1 MKRNLKVLSFI
12 LAMIFI
18 TGIMGACTNNTNQQ
32 ASDTTKA
39 IDTSVKST
47 ATDKY
52 PLTLE
57 DSKGTK
63 VTIKA
68 KPEKIV
74 SLPLGTCEMLM
85 SLVDKN
91 RIAAMTYYA
100 DDAKVSNIAD
110 EAKGVGKRIESNAEK
125 IIALQPDLVFLD
137 KMADANVIKQLR
149 DANLTVFMLN
159 TPSNIKEVEDNLELI
174 GKIVGE
180 AAKAKDIIAWMEQK
194 LKAVNDRLELMTDD
208 QKQTVLDYSE
218 MGTTSGK
225 GTNFDDIVTRAGLI
239 NPVSKDGL
247 EGWPELSKEMII
259 KYNPQIIILPSWY
272 YDAKVSFY
280 TLNEKIKGDKALV
293 DIKAVKNNKVISVPY
308 NHISSTSQ
316 YAVLAVEDI
325 SKVAYPGLF
334 K

>member
-1 MKRNLKVLSFI
+1 M
-12 LAMIFI
+12 
-18 TGIMGACTNNTNQQ
+18 
-32 ASDTTKA
+32 
-39 IDTSVKST
+39 
-47 ATDKY
+47 
-52 PLTLE
+52 E

-85 SLVDKN
+85 SMIDKS
-91 RIAAMTYYA
+91 RIAALTYYV
-100 DDAKVSNIAD
+100 DDANVSNIAA
-110 EAKGVGKRIESNAEK
+110 EAKGVGKRTETNAEK
-125 IIALQPDLVFLD
+125 IIALQPDLVLMD
-137 KMADANVIKQLR
+137 SMSDANVIKQLR
-149 DANLTVFMLN
+149 DANITVFMLN
-159 TPSNIKEVEDNLELI
+159 IPSNIDEVKENLEIL

-180 AAKAKDIIAWMEQK
+180 EAKAQEIIEWINQK
-194 LKAVNDRLELMTDD
+194 LKVISDKIEQINDD

-218 MGTTSGK
+218 MSSTSGK

-239 NPVSKDGL
+239 NPVSRDGL

-272 YDAKVSFY
+272 YDTKINFDS
-280 TLNEKIKGDKALV
+280 LSEKIKADKALA
-293 DIKAVKNNKVISVPY
+293 DINAVKNNKIISIPY

-325 SKVAYPGLF
+325 AKVAYPELF

>member
-1 MKRNLKVLSFI
+1 MKRNLKILSFI

-18 TGIMGACTNNTNQQ
+18 TGIFGACSSDTNQQ

-39 IDTSVKST
+39 VDTSVEST

-85 SLVDKN
+85 SLVDKS

-100 DDAKVSNIAD
+100 DDAKVSNIAG

-239 NPVSKDGL
+239 NPVSKEGL

-280 TLNEKIKGDKALV
+280 TLNEKIKGDKALA
-293 DIKAVKNNKVISVPY
+293 DIKAVKNNKIISVPQ

>member
-1 MKRNLKVLSFI
+1 MKRNLKILSLI
-12 LAMIFI
+12 LSLVFI
-18 TGIMGACTNNTNQQ
+18 TGIFGACTNSTNQQ
-32 ASDTTKA
+32 ASETTKA
-39 IDTSVKST
+39 IDTSVKNT
-47 ATDKY
+47 TTEKF
-52 PLTLE
+52 PMTLE

-63 VTIKA
+63 VTLKA
-68 KPEKIV
+68 KPAKIV

-85 SLVDKN
+85 SLVDKS
-91 RIAAMTYYA
+91 RIAAMTYYV

-125 IIALQPDLVFLD
+125 IIALQPDLVLMD
-137 KMADANVIKQLR
+137 NLADANVVKQLR
-149 DANLTVFMLN
+149 DANITVFMLN
-159 TPSNIKEVEDNLELI
+159 TPSNVDQVKDNLKI
-174 GKIVGE
+174 VGKIVGE
-180 AAKAKDIIAWMEQK
+180 EAKAQDLIKWMDQK
-194 LKAVNDRLELMTDD
+194 LKDVSDRIELMTDD

-218 MGTTSGK
+218 MSTTSGK

-239 NPVSKDGL
+239 NPVSKAGL

-272 YDAKVSFY
+272 YDTKVNFY
-280 TLNEKIKGDKALV
+280 SLNEKIKGDKALAN
-293 DIKAVKNNKVISVPY
+293 IKAVKNNKIITVPY

-325 SKVAYPGLF
+325 AKVAYPGLF

>member
-1 MKRNLKVLSFI
+1 MKRNLKILSLI
-12 LAMIFI
+12 LAVIFI
-18 TGIMGACTNNTNQQ
+18 TGILGACNNNANQQ
-32 ASDTTKA
+32 AQETTPV
-39 IDTSVKST
+39 INTSTKT
-47 ATDKY
+47 EKF

-85 SLVDKN
+85 SMIDKS
-91 RIAAMTYYA
+91 RIAALTYYV
-100 DDAKVSNIAD
+100 DDANVSNIAA
-110 EAKGVGKRIESNAEK
+110 EAKGVGKRTETNAEK
-125 IIALQPDLVFLD
+125 IIALQPDLVLMD
-137 KMADANVIKQLR
+137 SMSDANVIKQLR
-149 DANLTVFMLN
+149 DANITVFMLN
-159 TPSNIKEVEDNLELI
+159 IPSNIDEVKENLEIL

-180 AAKAKDIIAWMEQK
+180 EAKAQEIIEWINQK
-194 LKAVNDRLELMTDD
+194 LKVISDKIEQINDD

-218 MGTTSGK
+218 MSSTSGK

-239 NPVSKDGL
+239 NPVSRDGL

-272 YDAKVSFY
+272 YDTKINFDS
-280 TLNEKIKGDKALV
+280 LSEKIKADKALA
-293 DIKAVKNNKVISVPY
+293 DINAVKNNKIISIPY

-325 SKVAYPGLF
+325 AKVAYPELF